1 MQIITVILLFGAIIA
16 WIRWIR
22 NTLKIMSFD
31 DLVQERDQLE
41 RQLSV
46 VKHNNQHILDQLATS
61 DQKIKNSY
69 NAKYPNSISH
79 EDEYAH
85 ARLLLRQSLRPGENL
100 RDFVQ
105 REREEFRCRM

>member
-61 DQKIKNSY
+61 DQKIK
-69 NAKYPNSISH
+69 K
-79 EDEYAH
+79 
-85 ARLLLRQSLRPGENL
+85 
-100 RDFVQ
+100 
-105 REREEFRCRM
+105 